1 MEGYDEVAAGRAV
14 PPSLQAAVVTQ
25 PQLTIAVIV
34 VVTLALL
41 AWRRWRHDA
50 VAVLALLAAAGTGLV
65 PTGQVFSGLSCPAV
79 ITFPALLILAA
90 GVRNSGLLAAP
101 VRLLAPM
108 LGRAGVQVAVL
119 GGMGAVVAAFLNS
132 HGAAGAFLPVPWQV
146 LRRAQQWPSPAVVP
160 VSFALTLGG
169 TATLVGTVPNVLV
182 SEMRQDAAGAGYG
195 LFAFAPVGGILALA
209 GLAFLAFAWRLLPR
223 VRAELA
229 AAPSA
234 RPEGY
239 TSEIHVPQGS
249 PAVGRSVAE
258 LEQQSHGTVRILAIV
273 REEYRRLMP
282 RPGLVVEAED
292 LLVLSCGL
300 DMLQRLI
307 EQLRLRIASTRNG
320 VAIDPERVGV
330 VEVVVTPG
338 SRLVGRSCGESGLAD
353 RVSLLGIGRSEGRP
367 LMRLHRVKLRAGDV
381 LVLQGE
387 LAAMPAA
394 LGEFGCLLLAERRLR
409 LGRQRQALAP
419 ALLLAGA
426 LALAAA
432 GTAPVAL
439 ALLGAVLLLVL
450 LRNLS
455 LNELYAS
462 VDWSMVVLLA
472 GLAPISTA
480 MHDTG
485 LSEMA
490 AERLTAFA
498 GAISPTAAVA
508 LTLALALALAPAV
521 GGVAT
526 ALVLGPLAAAL
537 AAQLHASVDPFLM
550 AVAVGA
556 SCDFLRQS
564 LVPALPAADHGEQE
578 REAWRIGLPL
588 TVLVFALGVPLI
600 LLAWP
605 PYPATAP

>member
-1 MEGYDEVAAGRAV
+1 M
-14 PPSLQAAVVTQ
+14 VTQ
-25 PQLTIAVIV
+25 PQLMLAVIV
-34 VVTLALL
+34 VVMLALL

-50 VAVLALLAAAGTGLV
+50 VAVLALLAAAGAGLV
-65 PTGQVFSGLSCPAV
+65 PAGEVFSGFSHPAV
-79 ITFPALLILAA
+79 VTFPALLILAA

-101 VRLLAPM
+101 VRLLAP
-108 LGRAGVQVAVL
+108 LLNRAGVQVAVL
-119 GGMGAVVAAFLNS
+119 GGMAAAVAAGLNS
-132 HGAAGAFLPVPWQV
+132 HGAASAFLPVPSQV
-146 LRRAQQWPSPAVVP
+146 LRRARQWPSPAVVP
-160 VSFALTLGG
+160 VRFALTLGG
-169 TATLVGTVPNVLV
+169 TATLVGTLPNILV
-182 SEMRQDAAGAGYG
+182 SGMRENAAGAGYG

-209 GLAFLAFAWRLLPR
+209 GLAFLAFAWRLLRRPR
-223 VRAELA
+223 ADLAA

-258 LEQQSHGTVRILAIV
+258 LEHQSHGAVQIVAVV
-273 REEYRRLMP
+273 REDYRRLTP

-320 VAIDPERVGV
+320 AAIDPERVGV
-330 VEVVVTPG
+330 VEAVVTPG

-419 ALLLAGA
+419 ALLLACA

-462 VDWSMVVLLA
+462 VDWSVVVLLA
-472 GLAPISTA
+472 GLAPISAA
-480 MHDTG
+480 MYDTG
-485 LSEMA
+485 LSAAA
-490 AERLTAFA
+490 AEGLTAFA
-498 GAISPTAAVA
+498 GGISPAAVVA
-508 LTLALALALAPAV
+508 LTLALALACAPAV

-526 ALVLGPLAAAL
+526 ALILGPLAAAL
-537 AAQLHASVDPFLM
+537 AAHLHAGVDPFLM

-564 LVPALPAADHGEQE
+564 LAPALPAADHGEWE

-588 TVLVFALGVPLI
+588 TVLVFVLGVPLI
-600 LLAWP
+600 LLSWP
-605 PYPATAP
+605 PGPAAAP

>member
-1 MEGYDEVAAGRAV
+1 MEGHDQVAAGRKG

-25 PQLTIAVIV
+25 PQLTLAV
-34 VVTLALL
+34 VVVAMLALL
-41 AWRRWRHDA
+41 AWRRWRHDV

-65 PTGQVFSGLSCPAV
+65 PAGQVFSGFSHPAA

-101 VRLLAPM
+101 VRLLAPL
-108 LGRAGVQVAVL
+108 LGRVGVQVAVL
-119 GGMGAVVAAFLNS
+119 GGMGAVAAAFLNS
-132 HGAAGAFLPVPWQV
+132 HGAASAFLSVPSQV
-146 LRRAQQWPSPAVVP
+146 LRRAQRWPSPAVVP
-160 VSFALTLGG
+160 VRFALTLGG
-169 TATLVGTVPNVLV
+169 TATLVGTVPNILI
-182 SEMRQDAAGAGYG
+182 SGMRRDAAGAGYG

-209 GLAFLAFAWRLLPR
+209 GLAFLVFAWRLLPR
-223 VRAELA
+223 SRADLA

-234 RPEGY
+234 QPEGY

-258 LEQQSHGTVRILAIV
+258 LEQQNHGAVWIIAII
-273 REEYRRLMP
+273 REEYRRLTP

-307 EQLRLRIASTRNG
+307 EQLRLRIASTRDG
-320 VAIDPERVGV
+320 ATIDPERVGV
-330 VEVVVTPG
+330 VEAVVTPS

-353 RVSLLGIGRSEGRP
+353 RVSLLGVGRSEGRP

-387 LAAMPAA
+387 LAAMPAI

-432 GTAPVAL
+432 GTAPIAL

-455 LNELYAS
+455 LNELYAG
-462 VDWSMVVLLA
+462 VDWSVVVLVA
-472 GLAPISTA
+472 SLAPISAA
-480 MHDTG
+480 MRDTG
-485 LSEMA
+485 FSAVA

-498 GAISPTAAVA
+498 GGVSPAAAVA
-508 LTLALALALAPAV
+508 LTLALALASAPMV

-526 ALVLGPLAAAL
+526 ALILAPLAIAL

-564 LVPALPAADHGEQE
+564 LAPALPAADHAE
-578 REAWRIGLPL
+578 REHEAWRIGLPL
-588 TVLVFALGVPLI
+588 TVLVLVLGVPLI
-600 LLAWP
+600 LLSWP
-605 PYPATAP
+605 PGPVAPP

>member
-1 MEGYDEVAAGRAV
+1 MPPRLPVAA
-14 PPSLQAAVVTQ
+14 VTQ
-25 PQLTIAVIV
+25 PQLTLAAILV
-34 VVTLALL
+34 VLLALL

-65 PTGQVFSGLSCPAV
+65 PAGQVLSGFSHPAAV
-79 ITFPALLILAA
+79 TFPALLILAA

-101 VRLLAPM
+101 VRLLAP
-108 LGRAGVQVAVL
+108 LLNRAGAQVAVL
-119 GGMGAVVAAFLNS
+119 GGMGAAVAALLNS
-132 HGAAGAFLPVPWQV
+132 HGAASAFLPVPSQV
-146 LRRAQQWPSPAVVP
+146 LRRARQWPSPAVAP
-160 VSFALTLGG
+160 VSFALALGG
-169 TATLVGTVPNVLV
+169 TATLVGTVPNILV
-182 SEMRQDAAGAGYG
+182 SRMRQDAAGAGYG
-195 LFAFAPVGGILALA
+195 LFAFAPVGGILAVA
-209 GLAFLAFAWRLLPR
+209 GLAFLAVAWRLLPR
-223 VRAELA
+223 PRADLA

-258 LEQQSHGTVRILAIV
+258 LEQRNHGAVQILAVI
-273 REEYRRLMP
+273 REEYRRLPP

-320 VAIDPERVGV
+320 AAIDPERVGV
-330 VEVVVTPG
+330 VEAVVTPG
-338 SRLVGRSCGESGLAD
+338 SRLVGRSCGESGLAN

-409 LGRQRQALAP
+409 LGRERQALAP

-462 VDWSMVVLLA
+462 VDWSVVVLLA
-472 GLAPISTA
+472 GLAPISAA
-480 MHDTG
+480 MRDTG
-485 LSEMA
+485 LSALA
-490 AERLTAFA
+490 AERLAAFA
-498 GAISPTAAVA
+498 GGVSPGVAVA
-508 LTLALALALAPAV
+508 LVLALALVSAPAV

-537 AAQLHASVDPFLM
+537 AAHLHASVDPFLM

-556 SCDFLRQS
+556 SCDFLRPS
-564 LVPALPAADHGEQE
+564 LAPPLPAADHGEWE

-588 TVLVFALGVPLI
+588 TVLVFVLGLPLI

-605 PYPATAP
+605 PGPAAAP

>member
-1 MEGYDEVAAGRAV
+1 MAS
-14 PPSLQAAVVTQ
+14 SLQGAVVTQ
-25 PQLTIAVIV
+25 PQLTLAVIV
-34 VVTLALL
+34 VLMLALL
-41 AWRRWRHDA
+41 AWRRWRHD
-50 VAVLALLAAAGTGLV
+50 VVGVLALLAAAGTGLV
-65 PTGQVFSGLSCPAV
+65 PAGQVFSGFSHPAV

-90 GVRNSGLLAAP
+90 GLRNSGLLVTP
-101 VRLLAPM
+101 VRLLAPL

-119 GGMGAVVAAFLNS
+119 GGMGAAVAAFLNS
-132 HGAAGAFLPVPWQV
+132 YGAASAFLPIPLQV
-146 LRRAQQWPSPAVVP
+146 LHRARQWPSPAVVS
-160 VSFALTLGG
+160 VGFALTLGG
-169 TATLVGTVPNVLV
+169 TVTLVGTVPNILV
-182 SEMRQDAAGAGYG
+182 SGIRQDVMGAGYG

-209 GLAFLAFAWRLLPR
+209 GLMFLVFAWRLLPR
-223 VRAELA
+223 PRADLV

-258 LEQQSHGTVRILAIV
+258 LERQNQGAVRVVAIV
-273 REEYRRLMP
+273 REDYRRLTP
-282 RPGLVVEAED
+282 RPGLVIEAED

-307 EQLRLRIASTRNG
+307 EQLRLRIASTRDG
-320 VAIDPERVGV
+320 AAIDPERVGV
-330 VEVVVTPG
+330 VEAVVTPG
-338 SRLVGRSCGESGLAD
+338 SRLVGRSCGESGFAD
-353 RVSLLGIGRSEGRP
+353 RLSLLGIGRSGGQR

-387 LAAMPAA
+387 LAAMPAM

-432 GTAPVAL
+432 GIAPIAVT
-439 ALLGAVLLLVL
+439 LLGAVVLLVL

-462 VDWSMVVLLA
+462 VDWSVVVLLA
-472 GLAPISTA
+472 SLAPISAA

-485 LSEMA
+485 FSALA
-490 AERLTAFA
+490 AERLMAFA
-498 GAISPTAAVA
+498 SGVPPAAAVA
-508 LTLALALALAPAV
+508 LTLALALGLAPMV
-521 GGVAT
+521 SGMAT
-526 ALVLGPLAAAL
+526 AFILAPLAVAL

-556 SCDFLRQS
+556 SCDFLRRS
-564 LVPALPAADHGEQE
+564 PTPALPAADHGDRE
-578 REAWRIGLPL
+578 RGAWRIGLPL
-588 TVLVFALGVPLI
+588 MALVFVLGVPLI
-600 LLAWP
+600 LLSWP
-605 PYPATAP
+605 LGPVALP